1 MAKDLVWNPKINSDL
16 EWEVCWRPRDR
27 LWKMG
32 QPRFSDESRFVIEV
46 PFEHPKH
53 GACIL
58 RASPADYRSYAADLF
73 HRALDGEFGKV
84 AAEHKEA
91 AAKSS
96 GKPAAAKSSGK
107 PAAAKSSG
115 KQAAAE
121 LSKTAATSKPKA
133 PARGSNGLSKA

>member
-96 GKPAAAKSSGK
+96 GKQ
-107 PAAAKSSG
+107 AAAKSSG